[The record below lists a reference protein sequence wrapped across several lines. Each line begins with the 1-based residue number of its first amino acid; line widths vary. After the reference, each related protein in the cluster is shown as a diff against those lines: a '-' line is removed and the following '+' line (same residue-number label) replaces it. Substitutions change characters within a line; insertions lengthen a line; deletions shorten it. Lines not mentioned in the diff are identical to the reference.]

1 MIKNIANLDWSLDV
15 QCPECAHVFDLSNS
29 GNDDEGEI
37 SIKIFNNKWDD
48 LKGQRVICPECHK
61 KFLIDDVIY

>member
-1 MIKNIANLDWSLDV
+1 MKNTAWLNWSLDIR
-15 QCPECAHVFDLSNS
+15 CPKCECIFDLSNS

-48 LKGQRVICPECHK
+48 LKCRRVVCPDCDK
-61 KFLIDDVIY
+61 DFKIDEVIY